1 MNARHLAKMCVGSD
15 AADARGEGALDGCLA
30 VLDVRFDTVRS

>member
-1 MNARHLAKMCVGSD
+1 MCVGST
-15 AADARGEGALDGCLA
+15 AAEAGGEGVLDGTLA